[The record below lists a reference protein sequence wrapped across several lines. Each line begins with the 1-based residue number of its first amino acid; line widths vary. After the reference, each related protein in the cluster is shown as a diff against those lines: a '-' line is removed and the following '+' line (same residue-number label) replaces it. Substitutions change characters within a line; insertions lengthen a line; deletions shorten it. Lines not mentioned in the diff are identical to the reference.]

1 MSQTSQL
8 IDTLKKILRE
18 RKITYADV
26 ATHLNLSEANVKRMF
41 SKRHFTLNR
50 LEAICSLAN
59 ADLGYL
65 ITRMHEGSM
74 IIDELTLEAEQDL
87 IANIKLLLMA
97 QLQINRWTLDDI
109 VSIYN
114 FDEHE
119 ATRLLAKLDRLGFIE
134 LLPGNR
140 VRTLVSR
147 NFKWIQNGPV
157 HKYFENHVA
166 GEFFNCT
173 FNPKAGE
180 LLVFMAGMLTRQSNR
195 HMQNSMRR
203 LAREFDDLCK
213 EDGKLPVSETYGSG
227 IVLALRPWELSVF
240 AEYRRVPNTK
250 KF

>member
-97 QLQINRWTLDDI
+97 QLLINRWTLDDI
-109 VSIYN
+109 VSVYN

-147 NFKWIQNGPV
+147 NFKWMRDRNRGRE
-157 HKYFENHVA
+157 KERERERERKRE
-166 GEFFNCT
+166 GER
-173 FNPKAGE
+173 E
-180 LLVFMAGMLTRQSNR
+180 R
-195 HMQNSMRR
+195 
-203 LAREFDDLCK
+203 ARERKREREK
-213 EDGKLPVSETYGSG
+213 ERDREREREGERDRERY
-227 IVLALRPWELSVF
+227 
-240 AEYRRVPNTK
+240 
-250 KF
+250 

>member
-1 MSQTSQL
+1 
-8 IDTLKKILRE
+8 
-18 RKITYADV
+18 
-26 ATHLNLSEANVKRMF
+26 
-41 SKRHFTLNR
+41 
-50 LEAICSLAN
+50 
-59 ADLGYL
+59 
-65 ITRMHEGSM
+65 M

-97 QLQINRWTLDDI
+97 QLLINRWTLDDI